1 MRLHA
6 GEKGNGMPKKKSVE
20 PEKTEG
26 ATREEAFDGLA
37 GLLGR
42 AAEEEAVEQR
52 DHPARWL
59 AGESSSLAARLV
71 RAAEVID
78 GMRDR
83 AEIAGTIAT
92 IRPALTRMSRAVRAI
107 EKTKKAS

>member
-1 MRLHA
+1 
-6 GEKGNGMPKKKSVE
+6 
-20 PEKTEG
+20 
-26 ATREEAFDGLA
+26 
-37 GLLGR
+37 
-42 AAEEEAVEQR
+42 
-52 DHPARWL
+52 
-59 AGESSSLAARLV
+59 V